1 MNEQEPEYDVVV
13 DALEQYRDKL
23 IKMNQSNANIGMFS
37 IMDQIRYEHIDTLN
51 KAIEERRKQ

>member
-1 MNEQEPEYDVVV
+1 MTENESEYDVVV
-13 DALEQYRDKL
+13 DALEQYRNKL

-51 KAIEERRKQ
+51 KAIEERKKQ

>member
-13 DALEQYRDKL
+13 DALEQYRDRL

-37 IMDQIRYEHIDTLN
+37 IMDQIRYEHIDTLD
-51 KAIEERRKQ
+51 KAIKERRSK